1 MMAKK
6 SSADLQMEAEGGGL
20 KELVLRWFTEKQ
32 APLILHNG
40 NFPDWFQGLAS
51 RKDAEDLLKD
61 KALGSFV
68 IRLSDK
74 TIGYILSYKGHDRCR
89 HFVISQDQ
97 DGQFVIG
104 GDSQLFSSLTELIEH
119 YKVSPIQP
127 FGEFLTS
134 TYCEEDTELYDV
146 VNAKKN
152 SGVSVQALRT
162 MWDQKKDDHIDSGK
176 NQRIQQHHNKPLPA
190 QNPALPPKFRNRKL
204 TGTVSVD
211 TAPLSQVP
219 PSLPKRGMPLGFSQ
233 SGSLPDTT
241 THPSESQT
249 KSNQPQRPQIGTNAA
264 LASNNHSFYPTDTK
278 NADLADDLNQEENRS
293 QSLPYLGNNNERF
306 GNLSFTL
313 SSSPSKVTCQTYSLH
328 APSEGL
334 RSSKSEQPSNNQEEL
349 RSNPLYQSS
358 LAPGG
363 SPGQQGEGM
372 YSEVPPGSIRLNDDT
387 YEQIPGEATAV
398 QGNTYESLEDMKTK
412 KPKSTWGKS
421 NLKWKNFLKK

>member
-1 MMAKK
+1 MMEVQSAHKNKIISQSVKLTQLYMMAKK

-134 TYCEEDTELYDV
+134 TYYTELYDV

-162 MWDQKKDDHIDSGK
+162 MWDQKKDDHIDS
-176 NQRIQQHHNKPLPA
+176 A
-190 QNPALPPKFRNRKL
+190 QNPALPPKFRNRK
-204 TGTVSVD
+204 
-211 TAPLSQVP
+211 
-219 PSLPKRGMPLGFSQ
+219 GMPLGFSQ

-421 NLKWKNFLKK
+421 VRINKMTCVSKASISPG